1 MTLGGTIMKAR
12 TWLGGLVCAAAT
24 FLVAACGG
32 GGGGSNSTPAA
43 APTVNYAAKLN
54 ITTAEVGVGRTI
66 TISAVAVDSNGND
79 VTSSTSF
86 AWTSVDNT
94 VASVVGSTA
103 TVGNAVV
110 TGVNTGTTKVQVV
123 ATVKAADNSTVQLP
137 AQAATITVVP
147 ASATTYSL
155 SVPNPSL
162 SMTDGQTL
170 PVKVSLV
177 DNNGNDVSA
186 NGSGWAWASSGP
198 AVQVTANLNSASL
211 KATNNSTAA
220 AVTADVSVSVT
231 APDGRVLGG
240 VIFVT
245 VQKNATYRL
254 VATQNGDP
262 VNALQVLSSYPA
274 KFSARVLRNDDQD
287 VTADFDGTWTYA
299 ATSPT
304 LSASEA
310 AGTHDVTVSTSLA
323 KGAGPT
329 QGTLTVTAVSTK
341 LTVKPT
347 ATLNVVENPEWTL
360 MPDVQQPL
368 VLTSMGI
375 PIPVTVGLKNFGNDT
390 PSSACTG
397 WNWTSTGPVVLSG
410 PGVGPN
416 QEIVSATGTGDFS
429 LTVSCTN
436 VADGKLMT
444 LKLVGTVK

>member
-1 MTLGGTIMKAR
+1 MTAR

-24 FLVAACGG
+24 CLVAACGG
-32 GGGGSNSTPAA
+32 GGGSSGSTTPTATPAVSY
-43 APTVNYAAKLN
+43 TAKLN
-54 ITTAEVGVGRTI
+54 VTSAEVGVGRTL
-66 TISAVAVDSNGND
+66 TLSAVAVDNSGND

-86 AWTSVDNT
+86 AWASADNA

-103 TVGNAVV
+103 TVGGAVV
-110 TGVNTGTTKVQVV
+110 TGVNPGTTTVQVV

-137 AQAATITVVP
+137 AQSATITVVP
-147 ASATTYSL
+147 ATATTYSL
-155 SVPNPSL
+155 SIPNTSL

-186 NGSGWAWASSGP
+186 NASGWNWTSSGT
-198 AVQVTANLNSASL
+198 AVQVTPALNSATL
-211 KATNNSTAA
+211 KASNSSTTAA
-220 AVTADVSVSVT
+220 ATANVSVSVT
-231 APDGRVLGG
+231 APDGRPLGG

-245 VQKNATYRL
+245 VQKNGAATYR
-254 VATQNGDP
+254 VVTTRNGDP

-274 KFSARVLRNDDQD
+274 SFSARVLRNDDQD

-299 ATSPT
+299 PTSSS
-304 LSASEA
+304 LSAAEA

-323 KGAGPT
+323 KGAGPV

-341 LTVKPT
+341 LAAKPT
-347 ATLNVVENPEWTL
+347 ASLNVVENPEWAL

-368 VLTSMGI
+368 TLTMIGI
-375 PIPVTVGLKNFGNDT
+375 PIPVTVGLKNFGNDQ
-390 PSSACTG
+390 PSTACTG
-397 WNWTSTGPVVLSG
+397 WTWVANGPVTLS
-410 PGVGPN
+410 PGIGDN
-416 QEIVSATGTGDFS
+416 QRSVSPTATGDFT

-444 LKLVGTVK
+444 VKLVGTVK